1 MAQTKKKR
9 RRKHRGTQGGKVDT
23 RPKGRPRNRAEA
35 KQRAQARR
43 AGGSGKRTRAAAP
56 AGPKPPTWPSAIGKG
71 VAAGAIFL
79 ALLVLAF
86 GRPLSEALPLAGF
99 MLAFY
104 IPMSF
109 LFDRF
114 FYNRQLSKLLAER
127 RKQQQDD

>member
-35 KQRAQARR
+35 KQRAAARR
-43 AGGSGKRTRAAAP
+43 GGSGKRRAVAP
-56 AGPKPPTWPSAIGKG
+56 AGPKPPTWGSAIGKG
-71 VAAGAIFL
+71 VAAGAIFFVLL
-79 ALLVLAF
+79 ALAF
-86 GRPLSEALPLAGF
+86 QRPVTEALPLAGF
-99 MLAFY
+99 MLVFY

-114 FYNRQLSKLLAER
+114 FYNRQISKQIAER
-127 RKQQQDD
+127 RKQQEEG